1 MEQGASVRRTY
12 SFSLKLTL
20 GAIALATL
28 PALIVGIIAAHNR
41 LPVNNTDPA
50 TAEQPTSNL
59 VLETGAVVLGA
70 GAIAALLARL
80 ALRPMAKVTMTTNT
94 LVNRLQRRPS
104 TRLTDD
110 HWTTLESNLEILTE
124 QLPQHL
130 WNQESEFE
138 RVRIVMNLNG
148 RLRESLSEEEVLRV
162 AVNEIRQVLKADR
175 VALYRLNSDVDGTI
189 VEESVVPGWPKMLW
203 TTLEDP
209 CLANYLEQYR
219 QGRVRAIDDLYNAG
233 LDDCHIGLLERFAVK
248 ANLIAPILKGKQL
261 YGLLIANQCS
271 GPRNWQVSEIEL
283 YTQLAAQISFALDH
297 ARLLEQADLQ
307 TSQAQTLMDVTRRI
321 RTSLNEED
329 VLRTTVEEVRKI
341 LGSDRVIVYSFD
353 EKWYGTVVAESV
365 VPSFAK
371 ALHANIYDPCFA
383 EGYVEKYRAGRVQAT
398 ADISQAGLTDCHL
411 RQLEPYEVKANLVAP
426 ILKGEQLFALLI
438 AHQCSTTRNWKPGE
452 IDLFAQVA
460 SQVGYALDH
469 ARLLERVS
477 AEGEQ
482 AQLLADL
489 TRRIRETLV
498 EENVIKT
505 AVTEMRRVLQAE
517 RVIIYQF
524 DAEWYG
530 TVIAEAVLPGFPK
543 ALWANIKDPCFVEGY
558 VKQYQAGRVQATPDI
573 AKAGLTDCHRKQL
586 EPFAVRA
593 NLVAPILKDDKLF
606 GLFIAHQCSGP
617 REWKPPEIN
626 LFAQVATQVG
636 FALDHA
642 RLLDQVEQAYQT
654 AQETSTFH
662 QSQRETLQQKLS
674 QWLVHSD
681 ITLQQLSQE
690 MAQQLLGVTEL
701 YQQFKLLQDSSEQ
714 MRSLITQQNQ
724 LQTQAAALFDE
735 GDTLTTAL
743 SERLTIGQ
751 PQTGA
756 TSPQVQ
762 HLAPKMQQLTTL
774 SQRISQIAA
783 KMKLQAMNAALEA
796 SRSANISSEFS
807 IIGDGILDLA
817 RQLDSCTSDFTT
829 TVAALEDTI
838 VALSADSSTE
848 TQQSTLDGQ
857 LIQQHQKSWVQLVDL
872 YQTLRQLMAEIN
884 QSAHQQSTFITDLQQ
899 RVVEVANRTNQS
911 SAKVDA
917 ITTTISELHEIPP
930 NP

>member
-1 MEQGASVRRTY
+1 VAIEQGACVRRTY

-28 PALIVGIIAAHNR
+28 PALIVGIIAAYNR
-41 LPVNNTDPA
+41 PPVSTNSA
-50 TAEQPTSNL
+50 TAEQPSSNL

-70 GAIAALLARL
+70 GGIAALLARL
-80 ALRPMAKVTMTTNT
+80 ALRPMAKVAMTTNT

-110 HWTTLESNLEILTE
+110 HWTTLENNLEILTE

-130 WNQESEFE
+130 WQQESEFE

-175 VALYRLNSDVDGTI
+175 VALYRLNSDTDGTI

-248 ANLIAPILKGKQL
+248 ANLIAPILKGKAL

-271 GPRNWQVSEIEL
+271 GPRQWRVSEIEL

-321 RTSLNEED
+321 RASLNEED

-371 ALHANIYDPCFA
+371 ALYANIYDPCFA

-426 ILKGEQLFALLI
+426 ILKGEQLFGLLI
-438 AHQCSTTRNWKPGE
+438 AHQCSAPRNWKPGE
-452 IDLFAQVA
+452 IDFFAQIA

-469 ARLLERVS
+469 SRLLGRVS

-505 AVTEMRRVLQAE
+505 AVTEMRRMLQAD

-543 ALWANIKDPCFVEGY
+543 ALWANIKDPCFAEGY
-558 VKQYQAGRVQATPDI
+558 VEQYQAGRVQATPDI
-573 AKAGLTDCHRKQL
+573 AKAGLTDCHRQQL
-586 EPFAVRA
+586 EPFAVKA

-626 LFAQVATQVG
+626 LFAQVTTQVG

-654 AQETSTFH
+654 AQEASTFH

-701 YQQFKLLQDSSEQ
+701 YQQFKLLQDGSEQ

-724 LQTQAAALFDE
+724 LQTQAAALFDK

-743 SERLTIGQ
+743 TERLAIESTQ
-751 PQTGA
+751 DA
-756 TSPQVQ
+756 SSSQVQ
-762 HLAPKMQQLTTL
+762 HLASKMQQLTTL

-838 VALSADSSTE
+838 IALSSDTSTG
-848 TQQSTLDGQ
+848 TQQGTLDGQ
-857 LIQQHQKSWVQLVDL
+857 LIQQHQKSWMQLVDL
-872 YQTLRQLMAEIN
+872 YQTLRHLMAEID
-884 QSAHQQSTFITDLQQ
+884 QSAQQQSTFIADLQQ
-899 RVVEVANRTNQS
+899 QVIEVANRTSQS

-917 ITTTISELHEIPP
+917 ITTTVAELHETPP

>member
-1 MEQGASVRRTY
+1 MRRTY

-28 PALIVGIIAAHNR
+28 PALVMGIIAAHNR
-41 LPVNNTDPA
+41 PSVSTDPA
-50 TAEQPTSNL
+50 TVGQPTSNL

-104 TRLTDD
+104 TRLTED
-110 HWTTLESNLEILTE
+110 HWATLESNLEILTE
-124 QLPQHL
+124 HLPQHL
-130 WNQESEFE
+130 WKQESEFE

-175 VALYRLNSDVDGTI
+175 VALYRLNSDTDGTI

-203 TTLEDP
+203 TTLADP
-209 CLANYLEQYR
+209 CLADYLEQYR

-248 ANLIAPILKGKQL
+248 ANLIAPILKGKVL

-271 GPRNWQVSEIEL
+271 GSRQWQVSEIEL

-297 ARLLEQADLQ
+297 ARLLEQADRQ

-371 ALHANIYDPCFA
+371 ALSANIYDPCFA

-505 AVTEMRRVLQAE
+505 AVTEMRRVLQAD

-543 ALWANIKDPCFVEGY
+543 ALWANIKDPCFAEGY
-558 VKQYQAGRVQATPDI
+558 VEQYQAGRVQATPDI
-573 AKAGLTDCHRKQL
+573 TKAGLTDCHRKQL
-586 EPFAVRA
+586 EPFAIRA

-617 REWKPPEIN
+617 REWKLPEIN
-626 LFAQVATQVG
+626 LFSQVATQIG

-654 AQETSTFH
+654 AQEASSFH

-701 YQQFKLLQDSSEQ
+701 YQQFKHLQDSSEQ

-724 LQTQAAALFDE
+724 LQAQAAALFDE
-735 GDTLTTAL
+735 GDTLTSAL
-743 SERLTIGQ
+743 SERLAIGQ
-751 PQTGA
+751 TKTV

-817 RQLDSCTSDFTT
+817 RQLDSCTLEFTT
-829 TVAALEDTI
+829 TVAALEDAMI
-838 VALSADSSTE
+838 ALSSDTSTE
-848 TQQSTLDGQ
+848 TQQGILDGQ
-857 LIQQHQKSWVQLVDL
+857 LIQQHQKSWIQLVDL
-872 YQTLRQLMAEIN
+872 YQTLRQLMAEID
-884 QSAHQQSTFITDLQQ
+884 QSAHDQSTFIGDLQQ
-899 RVVEVANRTNQS
+899 RVVEIANRTNQS

-917 ITTTISELHEIPP
+917 ITTTIGELHEPP
-930 NP
+930 

>member
-1 MEQGASVRRTY
+1 VRRTY

-41 LPVNNTDPA
+41 LPVSTDPA

-80 ALRPMAKVTMTTNT
+80 ALRPMAKVAMTTNT

-104 TRLTDD
+104 PRLTDD
-110 HWTTLESNLEILTE
+110 HWATLENNLEILTE

-130 WNQESEFE
+130 WKQESEFE

-175 VALYRLNSDVDGTI
+175 VALYRLNSDIDGTI

-248 ANLIAPILKGKQL
+248 ANLIAPILKGKAL

-271 GPRNWQVSEIEL
+271 GPRQWQVSEIEL

-341 LGSDRVIVYSFD
+341 LGNDRVIVYSFD

-365 VPSFAK
+365 VPSFPK
-371 ALHANIYDPCFA
+371 ALQANIYDPCFA
-383 EGYVEKYRAGRVQAT
+383 EGFVEQYRAGRVQAT
-398 ADISQAGLTDCHL
+398 PDITQAGLTDCYL
-411 RQLEPYEVKANLVAP
+411 RQLEPFEVKANLVAP
-426 ILKGEQLFALLI
+426 ILRGEQLFALLI

-505 AVTEMRRVLQAE
+505 AVTEMRRVLQAD

-543 ALWANIKDPCFVEGY
+543 ALRASIKDPCFAEGY
-558 VKQYQAGRVQATPDI
+558 VEQYQAGRVQATPDI
-573 AKAGLTDCHRKQL
+573 TKAGLTDCHRKQL
-586 EPFAVRA
+586 DPFAVRA

-636 FALDHA
+636 FALDHT

-654 AQETSTFH
+654 AQEASTFH

-690 MAQQLLGVTEL
+690 MGQQLLGVTEL
-701 YQQFKLLQDSSEQ
+701 YQQCKLLQDSSEQ

-724 LQTQAAALFDE
+724 LQAQAAALFDE
-735 GDTLTTAL
+735 GDTLTSAL
-743 SERLTIGQ
+743 SERLAIEPT
-751 PQTGA
+751 QTGVN
-756 TSPQVQ
+756 SPQVQ

-796 SRSANISSEFS
+796 SRSTNISSEFS

-817 RQLDSCTSDFTT
+817 RQLDSCTSEFTT
-829 TVAALEDTI
+829 TVAALEDTMI
-838 VALSADSSTE
+838 ALSADTSTE
-848 TQQSTLDGQ
+848 TQQRTLDGQ
-857 LIQQHQKSWVQLVDL
+857 LIQQHQKSWIHLVDL
-872 YQTLRQLMAEIN
+872 YQTLRHLMTEID
-884 QSAHQQSTFITDLQQ
+884 QSAHQQSTFIADLQQ
-899 RVVEVANRTNQS
+899 QVVEIANRTNQS

-917 ITTTISELHEIPP
+917 ITTTIGELHETPP